1 MGYIW
6 YIAVGLIA
14 AYGVFLLL
22 KKIVDNGKVL
32 TILRSILEWTAVGVA
47 VGVVLHFVVGIANIV
62 IISGAIGA
70 VIGLLAGVRSAR
82 KEEDDD
88 QAAVEEAAVA
98 TD

>member
-14 AYGVFLLL
+14 AYGIFLLI
-22 KKIVDNGKVL
+22 KSVAGNNKVL
-32 TILRSILEWTAVGVA
+32 TILRSILEWLAVGVA

-70 VIGLLAGVRSAR
+70 VLGLLIGVRSAR
-82 KEEDDD
+82 KDDAE
-88 QAAVEEAAVA
+88 QAPAEQPAAG
-98 TD
+98 D

>member
-14 AYGVFLLL
+14 AYGIFLLI
-22 KKIVDNGKVL
+22 KNVAGNDKVL
-32 TILRSILEWTAVGVA
+32 TILRGILEWLAVGVA

-70 VIGLLAGVRSAR
+70 VLGLLLGVRRAR
-82 KEEDDD
+82 KDDAE
-88 QAAVEEAAVA
+88 QAPVEQPAAG
-98 TD
+98 D